1 MHGILVHIG
10 RADLSEDETFVQSL
24 GNAIFQSFKP
34 IVEER
39 PSYEMPAVLWGVAA
53 NSNTASYTPR
63 VLRDNGGNAQI

>member
-1 MHGILVHIG
+1 M
-10 RADLSEDETFVQSL
+10 QSL